1 MKFLWEFKV
10 YYILIRSFG
19 CEIMKTG
26 NLRHYITIEQQTETF
41 NSEGELVTTWSTYK
55 SVWAEILPLVGREF
69 WASKQV
75 NSETTG
81 KLRIR
86 YISGITPKMRIK
98 FGSRILNITGI
109 VNTEEKNKE
118 IVIYYSENTE
128 G

>member
-10 YYILIRSFG
+10 YYILIEFFG
-19 CEIMKTG
+19 YKIMKTG

-41 NSEGELVTTWSTYK
+41 NSEGELVTTWTTYK
-55 SVWAEILPLVGREF
+55 NVWAEILPLVGREF

-86 YISGITPKMRIK
+86 YIAGVTPKMRIK

>member
-1 MKFLWEFKV
+1 
-10 YYILIRSFG
+10 
-19 CEIMKTG
+19 MKTG

-41 NSEGELVTTWSTYK
+41 NSEGELVTTWTTYK
-55 SVWAEILPLVGREF
+55 NVWAEILPLVGREF

-86 YISGITPKMRIK
+86 YIAGVTPKMRIK